1 MTTLKEVP
9 DVESPALADQTA
21 ANLRWRHGEIPAVE
35 PVPRA
40 TASTSAFFM
49 SESIEGLDIG
59 AHFLDRLSAE
69 QRTQVY
75 AAGRSLLVPQGGMV
89 FSQLLTLYTT
99 PVIYLAFE
107 RWANRWG
114 IRTATFRDPG
124 GHVWEIAR

>member
-9 DVESPALADQTA
+9 DVESPALADRTA
-21 ANLRWRHGEIPAVE
+21 ANFRWRHGEIPAVE

-89 FSQLLTLYTT
+89 FSQGESHDGVFIIRRGQVRIYYTAPSGREITLAY
-99 PVIYLAFE
+99 
-107 RWANRWG
+107 W
-114 IRTATFRDPG
+114 
-124 GHVWEIAR
+124 